1 MAEVRW
7 TLHAL
12 DDVENIAK
20 YTEQYA
26 QSYAVILVRSFFDS
40 LMQIER
46 FPKSGRIVPEFQN
59 SNLRELI
66 IHDYRMVYLI
76 KSDELV
82 EIITVHPS
90 KKPMQLK
97 V

>member
-26 QSYAVILVRSFFDS
+26 ESYAEILVQSFFDS
-40 LMQIER
+40 LSQIE
-46 FPKSGRIVPEFQN
+46 
-59 SNLRELI
+59 
-66 IHDYRMVYLI
+66 
-76 KSDELV
+76 
-82 EIITVHPS
+82 
-90 KKPMQLK
+90 
-97 V
+97 